1 MSCHPATVLTVRP
14 MLRPRLAQA
23 VLAGIFGLLA
33 TTPTLAK
40 DAQTLRTRALAATCA
55 HCHGTEG
62 QAVEG
67 QALVRLADLPE
78 DYILTQL
85 TAFRTGQRPATI
97 MHQITKGYS
106 QEQLETLAK
115 YFGSLNKK

>member
-1 MSCHPATVLTVRP
+1 MKRVLKAWPAALTALAVLGSPATH
-14 MLRPRLAQA
+14 AA
-23 VLAGIFGLLA
+23 
-33 TTPTLAK
+33 

-55 HCHGTEG
+55 HCHGTDG
-62 QAVEG
+62 QAVRGE
-67 QALVRLADLPE
+67 ALVRLADLPE
-78 DYILTQL
+78 DYILNQL

-115 YFGSLNKK
+115 YFGSRPKQN